1 MKTVTTVV
9 IKLRAYIW
17 TGNLI
22 YSMGLMYLTEQT
34 KNSSLFIRDVMSV
47 GLDVCACVS
56 NFFQI
61 AISPTIFLR
70 FLRHLAHVISVPLCN
85 KTVEQFFKI
94 LLLQIFR
101 EFLFF
106 IFFFANR

>member
-1 MKTVTTVV
+1 
-9 IKLRAYIW
+9 
-17 TGNLI
+17 
-22 YSMGLMYLTEQT
+22 
-34 KNSSLFIRDVMSV
+34 MSV

-106 IFFFANR
+106 IFFCKSLVLQFFSHKTWHKWFMCIKAVEQIFEILL